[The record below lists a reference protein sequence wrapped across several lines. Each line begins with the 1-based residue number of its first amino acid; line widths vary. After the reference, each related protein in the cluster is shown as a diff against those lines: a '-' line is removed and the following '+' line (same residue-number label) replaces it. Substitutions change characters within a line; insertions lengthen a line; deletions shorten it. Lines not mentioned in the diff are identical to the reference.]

1 MLHSASFLPHS
12 VAGLSENPGRD
23 GRHTGVSTMKNQ
35 KKKASSSSR
44 PAKKPAPKPAAKK
57 PVAKKAPAKKPAA
70 KKTPAKKPVAKKA
83 PAKKPAAK
91 KAPAKK
97 PAAKKAPAKKPAP
110 KPVAKK
116 TPAKKPVAKKVVQK
130 KPAPKPIQKKPVQ
143 KKDAKKTSAPK
154 PVQKKDEK
162 KKQPAPKPVEKKD
175 KKKSPPPAPKPVET
189 VVEPPAA
196 TEPREDVVPIA
207 ETWDRKTSFVST
219 LPPEIEPAVP
229 SVDDDGDLF
238 GDEPAPVGD
247 EPANFSKKE
256 LAALRTAMVAERNRL
271 LGKAASLQAQ
281 SLTRADEVN
290 PEEDG
295 TDAIMRITEM
305 SKAEGAEGLVN
316 QIDAALRAI
325 DAGTYG
331 TCQACGGKIRK
342 ARLKAYPFATLCVK
356 CQHEAEAEASLRSAA
371 QPADYGF

>member
-1 MLHSASFLPHS
+1 M
-12 VAGLSENPGRD
+12 
-23 GRHTGVSTMKNQ
+23 
-35 KKKASSSSR
+35 
-44 PAKKPAPKPAAKK
+44 
-57 PVAKKAPAKKPAA
+57 
-70 KKTPAKKPVAKKA
+70 
-83 PAKKPAAK
+83 
-91 KAPAKK
+91 
-97 PAAKKAPAKKPAP
+97 
-110 KPVAKK
+110 
-116 TPAKKPVAKKVVQK
+116 
-130 KPAPKPIQKKPVQ
+130 
-143 KKDAKKTSAPK
+143 
-154 PVQKKDEK
+154 
-162 KKQPAPKPVEKKD
+162 
-175 KKKSPPPAPKPVET
+175 
-189 VVEPPAA
+189 
-196 TEPREDVVPIA
+196 VPIA